1 MHVVRVHDG
10 IWCHSMGWSDD
21 DDVWSEQLG
30 ALAHVLRRGYAHA
43 SLSAVAWGKGNVE
56 MLVEEIP
63 IKMARF

>member
-10 IWCHSMGWSDD
+10 IWYHSMGWFD
-21 DDVWSEQLG
+21 DDVWNEQLA
-30 ALAHVLRRGYAHA
+30 ALAQPTLRRGYAHA
-43 SLSAVAWGKGNVE
+43 SLSAVAWGKGKVE